1 MRFDLKGPASTDRP
15 SICASFNAPEQ
26 DRSYLARF
34 YIHGIMS
41 AIVEWL
47 ENDCSDSVDYLVSI
61 IQQCT
66 VAPHR
71 P

>member
-1 MRFDLKGPASTDRP
+1 
-15 SICASFNAPEQ
+15 
-26 DRSYLARF
+26 
-34 YIHGIMS
+34 MS